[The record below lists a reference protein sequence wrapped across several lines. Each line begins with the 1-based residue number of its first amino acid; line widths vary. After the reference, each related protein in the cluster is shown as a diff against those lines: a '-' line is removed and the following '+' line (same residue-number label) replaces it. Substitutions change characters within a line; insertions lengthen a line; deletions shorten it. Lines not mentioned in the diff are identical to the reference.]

1 MVGRWKDKPPLR
13 HVWQQD
19 LGFRAS
25 RARNL
30 GAAAN
35 CSDYIIWIDGDCLLP
50 SNFIEKHVALSK
62 PKHLIAGGRRLL
74 SEEFTA
80 RMFTQNVAVDQAF
93 DSWKFISFPLG
104 YFRSIQSKSW
114 NIVRSCNLSLYRDD
128 LIEIGGF
135 DESFVGWG
143 REDSDFV
150 IRLMNLGLKIKSG
163 RLATCVA
170 HLYHYDR
177 SKSHLSINDERLART
192 LDSARIYSQR
202 SILEDNEG
210 IGVYLLRNALINGY
224 PFEESIRSILP
235 IVDEFI
241 CVVGESVD
249 ETRKRVARYWRSQN
263 KIVDSWWNES
273 MTDRGFVY
281 GQQKMIAQYNCTGD
295 WAFYLEGDEVFT
307 RDGA

>member
-1 MVGRWKDKPPLR
+1 MVAASTLARIQTTTIASQWLAIPYLSNCDGNDALRVSLMITTFNWPVALNLVLETVLAQSRVPDQVIVCDDGSGVETTDVVGRWKDKLPLR

-150 IRLMNLGLKIKSG
+150 IRLMNLGLKIKRG

-192 LDSARIYSQR
+192 LGDSARIYSQR
-202 SILEDNEG
+202 SILED
-210 IGVYLLRNALINGY
+210 
-224 PFEESIRSILP
+224 
-235 IVDEFI
+235 
-241 CVVGESVD
+241 
-249 ETRKRVARYWRSQN
+249 K
-263 KIVDSWWNES
+263 
-273 MTDRGFVY
+273 
-281 GQQKMIAQYNCTGD
+281 
-295 WAFYLEGDEVFT
+295 
-307 RDGA
+307 